1 VPRLAAFLAGV
12 PDGTRAAFEF
22 RNESWFD
29 EETYEALRAGRAVL
43 CAADTD
49 DSGEAGPPLVPT
61 ADWGYLRLR
70 RSEYTDADLGAW
82 LARVRAQ
89 PWREAF
95 VFFKHEDE
103 GKGPACTGLP
113 RRPGLKDPAVRRAL
127 AAVRRVVAGP
137 RRTAVQHS
145 GPGGSMSRHPSSAAL
160 SLCLALLVGGG
171 VAPGRAHAD
180 SSTTTQRSVTKLA
193 EGVYVIRHEDAPD
206 TFPQGNTTVVIGDQ
220 RPSWWSMP
228 AICPRRRARTS
239 PRSGSGRTSRSVTS

>member
-1 VPRLAAFLAGV
+1 MEWRVGTSGFSYEEWTGPFYPADLPGAQRLAYYAERLPAVEINNTFYRMPTKALLEKWLAEVDPEFTFVLKASQKISHVKRLKPGAEQDLAYLVETAAALGPRLGPLLIQLPPNFKKDVPRLAAFLAAV

-29 EETYEALRAGRAVL
+29 GETYDALRAGGAVL

-70 RSEYTDADLGAW
+70 RSEYTDADLSEW

-103 GKGPACTGLP
+103 GKGALFAE
-113 RRPGLKDPAVRRAL
+113 RFAAL
-127 AAVRRVVAGP
+127 ASAG
-137 RRTAVQHS
+137 
-145 GPGGSMSRHPSSAAL
+145 
-160 SLCLALLVGGG
+160 
-171 VAPGRAHAD
+171 
-180 SSTTTQRSVTKLA
+180 
-193 EGVYVIRHEDAPD
+193 
-206 TFPQGNTTVVIGDQ
+206 
-220 RPSWWSMP
+220 
-228 AICPRRRARTS
+228 
-239 PRSGSGRTSRSVTS
+239 